1 MNTAPLIFILYD
13 SVTNSVFEGQVKKL
27 LQKKAAENPYRPVH
41 LVTFESRT
49 LTIQKNFKDIRITYL
64 KRMPFIGWPTL
75 LYATK
80 QLTSFLR
87 LFPEYAIIA
96 RGPIAGVIAQRSVRN
111 TACTQLII
119 QARGLLAQEY
129 EYMHARVKRSPIVRF
144 VHRFRAA
151 QLSNVETQAYKKHAS
166 INKTIEAVSPA
177 LRERLI
183 SAYSAH
189 AEIITI
195 ARDDI
200 PQTIKTTQKKAW
212 RTIIRN
218 KLLISEDWTVYC
230 YNGSA
235 KPWQKPGDTIA
246 FFKDT
251 LKKKPYSFLLI
262 LTTDVSVFE
271 ILIGDSIAPNHYTI
285 ISVNH
290 DEVYQYLCASD
301 YGLLFRDD
309 HVINWISRPTKALEY
324 HAAGLE
330 IIHNNTVAFLID
342 NAM

>member
-1 MNTAPLIFILYD
+1 MDTTPLIFVLYD
-13 SVTNSVFEGQVKKL
+13 SITNSVFEGQVKKL

-41 LVTFESRT
+41 LVTFEPRT
-49 LTIQKNFKDIRITYL
+49 FAIQKDIKSMRITYL

-87 LFPEYAIIA
+87 LFPEYSIIA
-96 RGPIAGVIAQRSVRN
+96 RGPIAGVITQRSVRN

-129 EYMHARVKRSPIVRF
+129 EYMHTREKSSTIAQF

-151 QLSNVETQAYKKHAS
+151 QLSKVETQAYRKQAS

-177 LRERLI
+177 LKERLTNVYNTD
-183 SAYSAH
+183 SST
-189 AEIITI
+189 ITV
-195 ARDDI
+195 ATDDI
-200 PQTIKTTQKKAW
+200 PLPIDSTQKSTW
-212 RTIIRN
+212 RSVIRK

-251 LKKKPYSFLLI
+251 LKKKPHSFLLI

-324 HAAGLE
+324 RAAGLE
-330 IIHNNTVAFLID
+330 IIHNNTVSFLID